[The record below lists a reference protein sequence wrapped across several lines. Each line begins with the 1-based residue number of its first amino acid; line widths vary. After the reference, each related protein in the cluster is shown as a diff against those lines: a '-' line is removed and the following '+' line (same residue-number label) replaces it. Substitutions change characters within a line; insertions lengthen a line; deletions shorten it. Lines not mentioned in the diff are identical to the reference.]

1 MESELTVTV
10 ERVDDFVLLIQV
22 MMRLGLPAILDRHI
36 PRHWLQEGLSW
47 GWVAT
52 IWLAHIVSQGDH
64 RKLTVRDWVRQA
76 HTTLEATTGLSIR
89 DTDFTDDRLTIVLR
103 ELSKS
108 EYWHAIEWDLGQN
121 TVRAYDLSAERV
133 RLDATTISGYHE
145 GNEDG
150 LFQFGKS
157 KDNPELLQVKLMMA
171 SLDPL
176 GLPIAT
182 DVVSGEQADDG
193 LYVPIIDRLALTL
206 NTAGL
211 LFVGDCKMSA
221 WATRVHI
228 RAMGHHY
235 LMPLALVGEAGQ
247 DMPAWI
253 QEAVE
258 GKQELMPIYAPG
270 ANAGDKP
277 LAEGYER
284 TRVHTAQVEG
294 QTLEWTE
301 RVLVVHSEVYA
312 DVMTRGLERR
322 LANATTKLQALTPPR
337 SRGKRQIEDEETLVA
352 AANTILQNHRVEGL
366 LSYTF
371 ERQVE
376 PQVKY
381 LGRGRGATGRPQEV
395 VERVRYQI
403 TAVHRDEVA
412 ITALQQTFGWRVYV
426 TDLPVEQ
433 LSLVE
438 AVLTYREEWQIERG
452 FHRLKDAPLSIA
464 PLFVK
469 RDDQVTGLIHLLSI
483 AIRLLTLIE
492 FVVRRALKRE
502 QHPEGTRLVGLHA
515 ENPKKGT
522 DKPTTERLL
531 KAFSGI
537 NLTIIQFPDR
547 VVHHVTP
554 LSPLQERILTL
565 LGLSPDIY
573 RALAQNSS

>member
-10 ERVDDFVLLIQV
+10 ERVDDFALLLQV
-22 MMRLGLPAILDRHI
+22 MMRLGVPAILDQHI

-103 ELSKS
+103 ELSKP
-108 EYWHAIEWDLGQN
+108 EYWHAIERDLGQN

-133 RLDATTISGYHE
+133 RVDATTISGYHQ

-206 NTAGL
+206 NQTGL

-228 RAMGHHY
+228 RAMSNHY

-247 DMPAWI
+247 DMPVWI
-253 QEAVE
+253 QEAVD
-258 GKQELMPIYAPG
+258 GKHELSPIRAPG
-270 ANAGDKP
+270 ASADEKP

-284 TRVHTAQVEG
+284 TRMHLVQVEG

-337 SRGKRQIEDEETLVA
+337 SRGKRQIEDEESLVA
-352 AANTILQNHRVEGL
+352 AANTILQHHRVEGL

-376 PQVKY
+376 QQVKY
-381 LGRGRGATGRPQEV
+381 LGRGRGAAGRPQEV

-403 TAVHRDEVA
+403 TAAERDKAALE
-412 ITALQQTFGWRVYV
+412 ALQQTFGWRAYV
-426 TDLPVEQ
+426 TDLAVEQ

-452 FHRLKDAPLSIA
+452 FHRLKGAPLSIA

-483 AIRLLTLIE
+483 AVRLLTLIE

-502 QHPEGTRLVGLHA
+502 QAQLVGLHA

-522 DKPTTERLL
+522 DQPTTERLL

-537 NLTIIQFPDR
+537 NLTIIQLPDR

>member
-52 IWLAHIVSQGDH
+52 IWLAHILSQGDH

-76 HTTLEATTGLSIR
+76 HTTLEATTGLSMR

-103 ELSKS
+103 ELSKPK
-108 EYWHAIEWDLGQN
+108 YWHAIEQDLGQN
-121 TVRAYDLSAERV
+121 TVRVYDLSAARV
-133 RLDATTISGYHE
+133 RVDATTISGYHE
-145 GNEDG
+145 ENEDG

-157 KDNPELLQVKLMMA
+157 RDNPELPQVKLMMA

-206 NTAGL
+206 NQTGL

-228 RAMGHHY
+228 RAMGNHY

-247 DMPAWI
+247 DMPVWI
-253 QEAVE
+253 QEAVD
-258 GKQELMPIYAPG
+258 GKHELSPIHAPG
-270 ANAGDKP
+270 ASADEKP

-322 LANATTKLQALTPPR
+322 LANATTKLTALTPPR
-337 SRGKRQIEDEETLVA
+337 GRGKRQIEDEETLVA
-352 AANTILQNHRVEGL
+352 AANTILHNHRVEGL

-376 PQVKY
+376 QRAKY
-381 LGRGRGATGRPQEV
+381 IGRGRGAAGRPQEV

-403 TAVHRDEVA
+403 TAVERDEAA
-412 ITALQQTFGWRVYV
+412 IEALQQTFGWRAYV

-452 FHRLKDAPLSIA
+452 FHRLKGAPLSIA

-483 AIRLLTLIE
+483 AVRLLTLIE

-502 QHPEGTRLVGLHA
+502 QGQLVGLHA

-537 NLTIIQFPDR
+537 NLTVIQFPDR
-547 VVHHVTP
+547 VVRHVTP
-554 LSPLQERILTL
+554 LSPLQEHILTL

>member
-1 MESELTVTV
+1 
-10 ERVDDFVLLIQV
+10 
-22 MMRLGLPAILDRHI
+22 MRLGLPAILDRHI

-52 IWLAHIVSQGDH
+52 IWLAHIMSQGDH

-89 DTDFTDDRLTIVLR
+89 ETDFTDDRLTIVLR
-103 ELSKS
+103 ELSKP
-108 EYWHAIEWDLGQN
+108 EYWHAIERDLGQN

-133 RLDATTISGYHE
+133 RVDATTISGYHE
-145 GNEDG
+145 GNENG

-193 LYVPIIDRLALTL
+193 LYVPVIDRLALTL
-206 NTAGL
+206 NKTGL

-228 RAMGHHY
+228 RAMGNHY

-247 DMPAWI
+247 DMPVWI
-253 QEAVE
+253 QEAVD
-258 GKQELMPIYAPG
+258 GKHDLRPIYAPG
-270 ANAGDKP
+270 ASADDKP

-284 TRVHTAQVEG
+284 THVHTAQVEG

-337 SRGKRQIEDEETLVA
+337 GRGKRQIEDEETLVA
-352 AANTILQNHRVEGL
+352 AASTILQNYRVEGL

-376 PQVKY
+376 QQVKY
-381 LGRGRGATGRPQEV
+381 IGRGRGATGRPQEV

-403 TAVHRDEVA
+403 MAVERDEAA
-412 ITALQQTFGWRVYV
+412 IEALQQTFGWRAYV

-452 FHRLKDAPLSIA
+452 FHRLKGAPLSIA

-483 AIRLLTLIE
+483 AVRLLTLIE
-492 FVVRRALKRE
+492 FVVRRTLKRE
-502 QHPEGTRLVGLHA
+502 QAQLVGLHA
-515 ENPKKGT
+515 ENPKKGM

-531 KAFSGI
+531 KAFAGI

>member
-76 HTTLEATTGLSIR
+76 HTTLEATTGLSMR

-103 ELSKS
+103 ELSKP
-108 EYWHAIEWDLGQN
+108 EYWHAIEQDLGQN
-121 TVRAYDLSAERV
+121 ALRVYDLSAERV
-133 RLDATTISGYHE
+133 RVDATTISGYHE

-206 NTAGL
+206 NKTGL

-228 RAMGHHY
+228 RAMGHYY
-235 LMPLALVGEAGQ
+235 LMPLALVGEVGQ
-247 DMPAWI
+247 DMPVWI
-253 QEAVE
+253 QEAVD
-258 GKQELMPIYAPG
+258 GKHELSPIHAPG
-270 ANAGDKP
+270 ASADEKP

-322 LANATTKLQALTPPR
+322 LANATTKLQALTPAR
-337 SRGKRQIEDEETLVA
+337 SRGKRQIEDEGTLVA
-352 AANTILQNHRVEGL
+352 AANTILRDHRVEGL

-376 PQVKY
+376 QQVKY
-381 LGRGRGATGRPQEV
+381 IGRGRGAAGRPKEV

-403 TAVHRDEVA
+403 TAVVRDEA
-412 ITALQQTFGWRVYV
+412 TIEALQQTLGWRAYV

-483 AIRLLTLIE
+483 AVRLLTLIE

-502 QHPEGTRLVGLHA
+502 QAQLVGLHA

-522 DKPTTERLL
+522 DRPTTERLL

-537 NLTIIQFPDR
+537 NLTVIQFPDR
-547 VVHHVTP
+547 VVRHVTP

-565 LGLSPDIY
+565 LGLPPDIY
-573 RALAQNSS
+573 RALAHNSS

>member
-10 ERVDDFVLLIQV
+10 ERVDDFALLLQV
-22 MMRLGLPAILDRHI
+22 MMRLGVPAILDQHI

-103 ELSKS
+103 ELSKP
-108 EYWHAIEWDLGQN
+108 EYWHAIERDLGQN

-133 RLDATTISGYHE
+133 RVDATTISGYHQ

-206 NTAGL
+206 NQTGL

-228 RAMGHHY
+228 RAMGNHY

-247 DMPAWI
+247 DMPVWI
-253 QEAVE
+253 QEAVD
-258 GKQELMPIYAPG
+258 GKHELSPIRAPG
-270 ANAGDKP
+270 ASADEKP

-284 TRVHTAQVEG
+284 TRMHLVQVEG

-337 SRGKRQIEDEETLVA
+337 SRGKRQIEDEESLVA
-352 AANTILQNHRVEGL
+352 AANTILQHHRVEGL

-376 PQVKY
+376 QQVKY
-381 LGRGRGATGRPQEV
+381 LGRGRGAAGRPQEV

-403 TAVHRDEVA
+403 TAVERDKAA
-412 ITALQQTFGWRVYV
+412 IEALQQTFGWRAYV
-426 TDLPVEQ
+426 TDLAAEQ

-452 FHRLKDAPLSIA
+452 FHRLKGAPLSIA

-483 AIRLLTLIE
+483 AVRLLTLIE

-502 QHPEGTRLVGLHA
+502 QAQLVGLHA

-522 DKPTTERLL
+522 DQPTTERLL

-537 NLTIIQFPDR
+537 NLTIIQLPDR

>member
-1 MESELTVTV
+1 MEPELTITT
-10 ERVDDFVLLIQV
+10 ERVDDFALLIRV
-22 MMRLGLPAILDRHI
+22 MMRLGLPAILDRNI

-52 IWLAHIVSQGDH
+52 IWLAHILSQGDH

-76 HTTLEATTGLSIR
+76 HMTLEETTGLSIR

-103 ELSKS
+103 ELSKP
-108 EYWHAIEWDLGQN
+108 EYWHAIERDLGQS
-121 TVRAYDLSAERV
+121 TVRVYDLSVERV
-133 RLDATTISGYHE
+133 RVDATTISGYHQE
-145 GNEDG
+145 SEDG
-150 LFQFGKS
+150 LFRFGKS
-157 KDNPELLQVKLMMA
+157 KDNPDLPQVKLMMA

-176 GLPIAT
+176 GLAMAT

-206 NTAGL
+206 NKVGL

-247 DMPAWI
+247 GMPGWI
-253 QEAVE
+253 QEAVA
-258 GKQELMPIYAPG
+258 GKQVLTPIYAPG
-270 ANAGDKP
+270 ANADEKP

-284 TRVHTAQVEG
+284 SRVHTAQVVG
-294 QTLEWTE
+294 RSLEWTE
-301 RVLVVHSEVYA
+301 RVLVVRSETYA
-312 DVMTRGLERR
+312 EAMTRGLERR
-322 LANATTKLQALTPPR
+322 LTNATAKLNALTPAR
-337 SRGKRQIEDEETLVA
+337 ARGKRQIEDEETLIA
-352 AANTILQNHRVEGL
+352 AAEAILQSHRVVGL

-376 PQVKY
+376 QQIKY
-381 LGRGRGATGRPQEV
+381 IGRGRGAADRPQQV

-403 TAVHRDEVA
+403 TAVVRDEEA
-412 ITALQQTFGWRVYV
+412 ITALQQTFGWRAYV
-426 TDLPVEQ
+426 TDLPAEQ
-433 LSLVE
+433 LSLGE

-452 FHRLKDAPLSIA
+452 FHRLKGAPLSIA
-464 PLFVK
+464 PFFLK

-483 AIRLLTLIE
+483 GVRLLTLIE
-492 FVVRRALKRE
+492 FVVRRALQRE
-502 QHPEGTRLVGLHA
+502 QAQLVGLHA
-515 ENPKKGT
+515 ESPKKGT

-547 VVHHVTP
+547 VVYHVTP
-554 LSPLQERILTL
+554 LNPLQERILAL
-565 LGLSPDIY
+565 LGMSPDIY
-573 RALAQNSS
+573 RSLAHNSP

>member
-10 ERVDDFVLLIQV
+10 ERVDDFALLLQV
-22 MMRLGLPAILDRHI
+22 MMRLGVPAILDQHI

-103 ELSKS
+103 ELSKP
-108 EYWHAIEWDLGQN
+108 EYWHAIERDLGQN

-133 RLDATTISGYHE
+133 RVDATTISGYHQ

-206 NTAGL
+206 NQTGL

-228 RAMGHHY
+228 RAMGNHY

-247 DMPAWI
+247 DMPVWI
-253 QEAVE
+253 QEAVD
-258 GKQELMPIYAPG
+258 GKHELSPIRAPG
-270 ANAGDKP
+270 ASADEKP

-284 TRVHTAQVEG
+284 TRMHLVQVEG

-337 SRGKRQIEDEETLVA
+337 SRGKRQIEDEESLVA
-352 AANTILQNHRVEGL
+352 AANTILQHHRVEGL

-376 PQVKY
+376 QQVKY
-381 LGRGRGATGRPQEV
+381 LGRGRGAAGRPQEV

-403 TAVHRDEVA
+403 TAVERDKAA
-412 ITALQQTFGWRVYV
+412 IEALQQTFGWRAYV
-426 TDLPVEQ
+426 TDLAVEQ

-452 FHRLKDAPLSIA
+452 FHRLKGAPLSIA

-483 AIRLLTLIE
+483 AVRLLTLIE

-502 QHPEGTRLVGLHA
+502 QAQLVGLHA

-522 DKPTTERLL
+522 DQPTTERLL

>member
-10 ERVDDFVLLIQV
+10 ERVDDFALLLQV
-22 MMRLGLPAILDRHI
+22 MMRLGVPAILDQHI

-103 ELSKS
+103 ELSKP
-108 EYWHAIEWDLGQN
+108 EYWHAIERDLGQN

-133 RLDATTISGYHE
+133 RVDATTISGYHQ

-206 NTAGL
+206 NQTGL

-228 RAMGHHY
+228 RAMGNHY

-247 DMPAWI
+247 DMPVWI
-253 QEAVE
+253 QEAVD
-258 GKQELMPIYAPG
+258 GKHELSPIRAPG
-270 ANAGDKP
+270 ASADEKP
-277 LAEGYER
+277 LAQGYER
-284 TRVHTAQVEG
+284 TRMHLVQVEG

-337 SRGKRQIEDEETLVA
+337 SRGKRQIEDEESLVA
-352 AANTILQNHRVEGL
+352 AANTILQHHRGEGL

-376 PQVKY
+376 QQVKY
-381 LGRGRGATGRPQEV
+381 LGRGRGAAGRPQEV

-403 TAVHRDEVA
+403 TAVERDKAA
-412 ITALQQTFGWRVYV
+412 IEALQQTFGWRAYV
-426 TDLPVEQ
+426 TDLAAEQ

-452 FHRLKDAPLSIA
+452 FHRLKGAPLSIA

-483 AIRLLTLIE
+483 AVRLLTLIE

-502 QHPEGTRLVGLHA
+502 QAQLVGLHA

-522 DKPTTERLL
+522 DQPTTERLL

-537 NLTIIQFPDR
+537 NLTIIQLPDR

>member
-10 ERVDDFVLLIQV
+10 ERVDDFALLLQV
-22 MMRLGLPAILDRHI
+22 MMRLGVPAILDQHI

-103 ELSKS
+103 ELSKP
-108 EYWHAIEWDLGQN
+108 EYWHAIERDLGQN

-133 RLDATTISGYHE
+133 RVDATTISGYHQ

-206 NTAGL
+206 NQTGL

-228 RAMGHHY
+228 RAMSNHY

-247 DMPAWI
+247 DMPVWI
-253 QEAVE
+253 QEAVD
-258 GKQELMPIYAPG
+258 GKHELSPIRAPG
-270 ANAGDKP
+270 ASADEKP

-284 TRVHTAQVEG
+284 TRMHLVQVEG

-337 SRGKRQIEDEETLVA
+337 SRGKRQIEDEESLVA
-352 AANTILQNHRVEGL
+352 AANTILQHHRVEGL

-376 PQVKY
+376 QQVKY
-381 LGRGRGATGRPQEV
+381 LGRGRGAAGRPQEV

-403 TAVHRDEVA
+403 TAVERDKAA
-412 ITALQQTFGWRVYV
+412 IEALQQTFGWRAYV
-426 TDLPVEQ
+426 TDLAAEQ

-452 FHRLKDAPLSIA
+452 FHRLKGAPLSIA

-483 AIRLLTLIE
+483 AVRLLTLIE

-502 QHPEGTRLVGLHA
+502 QAQLVGLHA

-522 DKPTTERLL
+522 DQPTTERLL

-537 NLTIIQFPDR
+537 NLTIIQLPDR